1 MANRFDKYNMIHWQ
15 CNYLLGFN
23 APQKINNSIL
33 EKNWPRNY
41 GNAKDDPYE
50 TPIFA
55 YDIEMD

>member
-1 MANRFDKYNMIHWQ
+1 
-15 CNYLLGFN
+15 LGFN